1 MTEPSSHG
9 TVGSVL
15 GRPRRGGDG
24 FILCACGR
32 RHWGRFGAA
41 GLLVQRGT
49 QVLMQHRAMWSHEG
63 GTWAVPGG
71 ALDVGESPLDA
82 ALREAAEEAGVSASA
97 VRPRHS
103 WTIDHGTWAYT
114 TVITEAVGSIDPQRL
129 DGESEEL
136 RWVAVTDVTTLPL
149 HSGFAAGWP
158 SVAPLLAR
166 HEVIVVDV
174 ANVVGSVPDGWWR
187 DRAGASQRLVD
198 ALCRLAASGLIAG
211 TGVLSDV
218 PGRSRG
224 WPDWVAVVEGAARG
238 VSAGNGAVRV
248 VAAPG
253 SGDDTIVSVV
263 DEQVR
268 RGREVTVVTAD
279 RALRA
284 RVSELGARVAGPR
297 ALTSLLG

>member
-1 MTEPSSHG
+1 M
-9 TVGSVL
+9 
-15 GRPRRGGDG
+15 GRTRRSGDA
-24 FILCACGR
+24 FVMCTCGR
-32 RHWGRFGAA
+32 AHWGRFGAA

-49 QVLMQHRAMWSHEG
+49 QVLLQHRALWSHEG

-71 ALDVGESPLDA
+71 AIDVGETPLDG
-82 ALREAAEEAGVSASA
+82 ALREAEEEAGVPASA

-114 TVITEAVGSIDPQRL
+114 TVITDAVGAIDPQRL

-136 RWVAVTDVTTLPL
+136 RWVAVTEVSALPL

-158 SVAPLLAR
+158 SLASLLAR
-166 HEVIVVDV
+166 REVVVVDV

-198 ALCRLAASGLIAG
+198 ALCGLAASGLVAETDLLG
-211 TGVLSDV
+211 DV
-218 PGRSRG
+218 PGRSRA
-224 WPDWVAVVEGAARG
+224 WPQWVAVVEGAARG
-238 VSAGNGAVRV
+238 VSAGDGPVQV

-263 DEQVR
+263 AEQRR
-268 RGREVTVVTAD
+268 RGREVSVVTAD

-284 RVSELGARVAGPR
+284 RVGELGARVVGPR